1 MLTCHSFG
9 WIICSHAWHAS
20 IILSLLLMPTHLC
33 KISLSLSLSLP
44 SFSISPFSLFT
55 QECVICGSV
64 DGVYNIPAEHR
75 REGQTRER
83 WWKTTPLPPRLM
95 YPSSPRSLILWSSSS
110 TNFYCLFPPCNQSHR
125 QVRCTAKYA
134 KGLFLTKSICSRDCV
149 TQGECVLSFHPR
161 NHFKIETGCVFDLPE
176 DNKGQDFGKQGFIE
190 R

>member
-64 DGVYNIPAEHR
+64 DGVCNIPAEHR

-134 KGLFLTKSICSRDCV
+134 NGLFFWPRVSAPETVLLRGNVFYHFIHEITLKLKRDVFLIYQKITKGRTSGNRD
-149 TQGECVLSFHPR
+149 L
-161 NHFKIETGCVFDLPE
+161 
-176 DNKGQDFGKQGFIE
+176 
-190 R
+190 